1 MVFLIILI
9 VLILLY
15 VFLLIPRLP
24 RRDMSALTKVDYA
37 HRGLWNAQ
45 RPENSLSAF
54 RSAVD
59 AGYGIELDVHRTKD
73 GVLVVHHDDNLKRV
87 CGVDRRIAQSTLAEV
102 RACHLS
108 GTDEVVPTFD
118 EVLEAVGGRV
128 PLIVELKVEQNVD
141 SLCSAV
147 RERMQHYNGLWCM
160 ESFDRARCSGSG
172 KRAGNHPRTAC
183 LRTWRRSGAQGRQAA
198 DSVLYFHAD
207 AARFEPPGFSGVR
220 NHQRTRAESADAP
233 CAPDAPVDGRVDD
246 PLAGSARPHARQIR
260 HRDFRGLCAAGKT
273 QLNPVKSDI
282 PALFRLTDAEKQV

>member
-59 AGYGIELDVHRTKD
+59 SGYGIELDVHRTKD

-160 ESFDRARCSGSG
+160 ESFDPRCLMWLRAFRPEIIRGQLSENFR
-172 KRAGNHPRTAC
+172 K
-183 LRTWRRSGAQGRQAA
+183 
-198 DSVLYFHAD
+198 D
-207 AARFEPPGFSGVR
+207 ARGWEHFVGFLLS
-220 NHQRTRAESADAP
+220 NLLFNAFT
-233 CAPDAPVDGRVDD
+233 APDFIAYKFEDRRRFAPRICRAFYGAHMFYWTVRTYEDLKAAEREGAPAIFEGFDPDGAER
-246 PLAGSARPHARQIR
+246 
-260 HRDFRGLCAAGKT
+260 
-273 QLNPVKSDI
+273 KSERKEDT
-282 PALFRLTDAEKQV
+282 P

>member
-59 AGYGIELDVHRTKD
+59 SGYGIELDVHRTKD

-87 CGVDRRIAQSTLAEV
+87 CGVDWRIAQSALADV

-118 EVLEAVGGRV
+118 EVLTAVGGRV
-128 PLIVELKVEQNVD
+128 PLIVELKVEQ
-141 SLCSAV
+141 
-147 RERMQHYNGLWCM
+147 
-160 ESFDRARCSGSG
+160 
-172 KRAGNHPRTAC
+172 KK
-183 LRTWRRSGAQGRQAA
+183 
-198 DSVLYFHAD
+198 
-207 AARFEPPGFSGVR
+207 
-220 NHQRTRAESADAP
+220 
-233 CAPDAPVDGRVDD
+233 
-246 PLAGSARPHARQIR
+246 
-260 HRDFRGLCAAGKT
+260 KT
-273 QLNPVKSDI
+273 NS
-282 PALFRLTDAEKQV
+282 T

>member
-1 MVFLIILI
+1 MVLLIILI

-118 EVLEAVGGRV
+118 EVLTAVGGRV

-160 ESFDRARCSGSG
+160 ESFDPRAVQWFRKNAPEIIRGQLAFGLGGEAAHKGVKPLTEMLS
-172 KRAGNHPRTAC
+172 
-183 LRTWRRSGAQGRQAA
+183 RRSR
-198 DSVLYFHAD
+198 
-207 AARFEPPGFSGVR
+207 RM
-220 NHQRTRAESADAP
+220 
-233 CAPDAPVDGRVDD
+233 
-246 PLAGSARPHARQIR
+246 
-260 HRDFRGLCAAGKT
+260 
-273 QLNPVKSDI
+273 
-282 PALFRLTDAEKQV
+282 

>member
-59 AGYGIELDVHRTKD
+59 SGYGIELDVHRTKD

-172 KRAGNHPRTAC
+172 KT
-183 LRTWRRSGAQGRQAA
+183 RRKSSA
-198 DSVLYFHAD
+198 DS
-207 AARFEPPGFSGVR
+207 
-220 NHQRTRAESADAP
+220 
-233 CAPDAPVDGRVDD
+233 
-246 PLAGSARPHARQIR
+246 
-260 HRDFRGLCAAGKT
+260 
-273 QLNPVKSDI
+273 
-282 PALFRLTDAEKQV
+282 

>member
-1 MVFLIILI
+1 M
-9 VLILLY
+9 
-15 VFLLIPRLP
+15 
-24 RRDMSALTKVDYA
+24 
-37 HRGLWNAQ
+37 
-45 RPENSLSAF
+45 
-54 RSAVD
+54 
-59 AGYGIELDVHRTKD
+59 
-73 GVLVVHHDDNLKRV
+73 

-147 RERMQHYNGLWCM
+147 RERMQRYNGLWCM
-160 ESFDRARCSGSG
+160 ESFDPRAVQWFRKNAPEIIRGQLAFG
-172 KRAGNHPRTAC
+172 LGGEAAHKGVKPLTAFFIST
-183 LRTWRRSGAQGRQAA
+183 LMQH
-198 DSVLYFHAD
+198 VLSRPDFLAYRMPSA
-207 AARFEPPGFSGVR
+207 
-220 NHQRTRAESADAP
+220 NTAESADAP
-233 CAPDAPVDGRVDD
+233 CAPDAPVDGCVDD

-260 HRDFRGLCAAGKT
+260 HRNFRGLRAAGKT

>member
-1 MVFLIILI
+1 MRRKGFCMVFLIILI

-160 ESFDRARCSGSG
+160 ESFDPRAVQWFRKNAPEIIRGQLAFGLGGEAAHKGVKPLTAFFISTLMQHVLSRPDFLAYEAISEHGLNLPMRLVRLMRPWMVAWTIRSQEALDHTRG
-172 KRAGNHPRTAC
+172 KYDIAVFEGFVPPAK
-183 LRTWRRSGAQGRQAA
+183 RS
-198 DSVLYFHAD
+198 
-207 AARFEPPGFSGVR
+207 
-220 NHQRTRAESADAP
+220 
-233 CAPDAPVDGRVDD
+233 
-246 PLAGSARPHARQIR
+246 
-260 HRDFRGLCAAGKT
+260 
-273 QLNPVKSDI
+273 
-282 PALFRLTDAEKQV
+282 

>member
-24 RRDMSALTKVDYA
+24 RRDISALTKVDYA

-59 AGYGIELDVHRTKD
+59 SGYGIELDVHRTKD

-118 EVLEAVGGRV
+118 EVLAAVGGRV

-141 SLCSAV
+141 GLCSAV
-147 RERMQHYNGLWCM
+147 RERMQRFRKNAPEIIRGQLAFGLGG
-160 ESFDRARCSGSG
+160 EAAHKGV
-172 KRAGNHPRTAC
+172 KPLTAFFIST
-183 LRTWRRSGAQGRQAA
+183 LMQHVLSRPDFLAYEAISEHGLNLPMRFVRLMRPWMVAWTIRSQAA
-198 DSVLYFHAD
+198 LDKTRGKYDIAI
-207 AARFEPPGFSGVR
+207 FEGFVPPAKRS
-220 NHQRTRAESADAP
+220 
-233 CAPDAPVDGRVDD
+233 
-246 PLAGSARPHARQIR
+246 
-260 HRDFRGLCAAGKT
+260 
-273 QLNPVKSDI
+273 
-282 PALFRLTDAEKQV
+282 

>member
-1 MVFLIILI
+1 MAKKQKLCYNSIENLFRKKGFTMVFLIILI

-59 AGYGIELDVHRTKD
+59 AG
-73 GVLVVHHDDNLKRV
+73 

-147 RERMQHYNGLWCM
+147 RERMQRYNGLWCM
-160 ESFDRARCSGSG
+160 ESFDPRAVQWFRKNAPEIIRGQLAFGLGGEAAHKGVKPLTAFFISTLMQHVLSRPDFLAYEAISEHGLNLPMRLVRLMRPWMVAWTIRSQEALDHTRG
-172 KRAGNHPRTAC
+172 KYDIAIFEGFVPPAK
-183 LRTWRRSGAQGRQAA
+183 RS
-198 DSVLYFHAD
+198 
-207 AARFEPPGFSGVR
+207 
-220 NHQRTRAESADAP
+220 
-233 CAPDAPVDGRVDD
+233 
-246 PLAGSARPHARQIR
+246 
-260 HRDFRGLCAAGKT
+260 
-273 QLNPVKSDI
+273 
-282 PALFRLTDAEKQV
+282 

>member
-24 RRDMSALTKVDYA
+24 RRDMSALPKVDYA

-45 RPENSLSAF
+45 RPANSRSAF

-87 CGVDRRIAQSTLAEV
+87 CGVNRRIAQSTLAEV

-118 EVLEAVGGRV
+118 EVLTACAAPSGSG
-128 PLIVELKVEQNVD
+128 
-141 SLCSAV
+141 CSVTMGFGAW
-147 RERMQHYNGLWCM
+147 RA
-160 ESFDRARCSGSG
+160 STRARCSGSG
-172 KRAGNHPRTAC
+172 KT
-183 LRTWRRSGAQGRQAA
+183 RRKSSA
-198 DSVLYFHAD
+198 DS
-207 AARFEPPGFSGVR
+207 
-220 NHQRTRAESADAP
+220 
-233 CAPDAPVDGRVDD
+233 
-246 PLAGSARPHARQIR
+246 
-260 HRDFRGLCAAGKT
+260 
-273 QLNPVKSDI
+273 
-282 PALFRLTDAEKQV
+282 